1 MQRVY
6 LQVCHGMRYVKLYKY
21 DFILGKKNK
30 RAFFTLLLEE
40 MYLKSL

>member
-6 LQVCHGMRYVKLYKY
+6 LQECHGVRHVKLYKC
-21 DFILGKKNK
+21 DFILGKNK